1 MDGMVTFGR
10 TFLLCTLLL
19 CFSLQVCWAVVTV
32 TVTPKVE
39 VIKGESASLPCTFKI
54 PPSPNNI
61 VEWFIEEGGT
71 RKRVAFRSVSGGE
84 GKSDEGTR
92 LSDRVT
98 MGRDFSLTISPVA
111 VEDQLPFYCQ
121 VTAGPAGVGEAI
133 TQLKVF
139 FAPEMPEVT
148 GSNQAISVGDSSTQ
162 VGQCV
167 SHNGHPQPR
176 IIWFQDSKPLPEVK
190 DNKEK
195 VYMVPSVV
203 KEASG
208 LFTITS
214 TLMMQPQKADKDSVY
229 HCTVE
234 YSMPND
240 MIKQIDS
247 DTFSLTLNYPSET
260 ATFVLANTEPIRE
273 GDEVKMMCETDG
285 NPQPEFDFS
294 KDGINIKE
302 GVAWGLLTLKSVKRS
317 DAGVYKCTAT
327 DFDNLD
333 ADLNGEVTL
342 SVHYIDPMSV
352 RPAGPLST
360 MTGDMVELQ
369 CKTKASDTHTVQWKK
384 GSTVLSQ
391 TGVLSLKSVTFAE
404 AGEYSCVGAVP
415 SVLGLTSKA
424 SVNLTVSG
432 KPEIDA
438 AVDGIVEKEGDMVTL
453 SCSAHGHPAPQFTWT
468 PSGKESVSVK
478 GNKVVSMVT
487 LEASAAVLKDGVT
500 CEASNDHGA
509 ASQAFKVT
517 TKQAVDPNA
526 ANDAG
531 RGNHVLKTADK
542 QQGGSS
548 GVVIAVVVC
557 VLMLLL
563 LVALLYFLNK
573 KGKLP
578 CSKKDEKEVA
588 SGDVNNDIVVEMKTE
603 KANEEAGLLNK
614 PAAQQ

>member
-10 TFLLCTLLL
+10 ASLLCTLLL
-19 CFSLQVCWAVVTV
+19 CFSLQVCWAIVTV

-39 VIKGESASLPCTFKI
+39 VIKGESASLPCTFII
-54 PPSPNNI
+54 PNSPNNI

-98 MGRDFSLTISPVA
+98 MGRDFSLTISPVT

-260 ATFVLANTEPIRE
+260 ATFVLSNTEPIRE

-302 GVAWGLLTLKSVKRS
+302 GVAGGLLTLKSVKRS
-317 DAGVYKCTAT
+317 DAGVYKCMAT

-333 ADLNGEVTL
+333 ADLNGEVIL

-369 CKTKASDTHTVQWKK
+369 CKTKASDSHTVQWKK

-415 SVLGLTSKA
+415 SVLGLTAKA

-438 AVDGIVEKEGDMVTL
+438 AVDGMVEKEGDMVTL

-478 GNKVVSMVT
+478 GNKVVSMVM
-487 LEASAAVLKDGVT
+487 LEASAAVLMDGVT

-526 ANDAG
+526 ANDTG

-578 CSKKDEKEVA
+578 CSKKDNKEVE
-588 SGDVNNDIVVEMKTE
+588 SGNVNNDIVVEMKTE
-603 KANEEAGLLNK
+603 KANEEAVLLNK